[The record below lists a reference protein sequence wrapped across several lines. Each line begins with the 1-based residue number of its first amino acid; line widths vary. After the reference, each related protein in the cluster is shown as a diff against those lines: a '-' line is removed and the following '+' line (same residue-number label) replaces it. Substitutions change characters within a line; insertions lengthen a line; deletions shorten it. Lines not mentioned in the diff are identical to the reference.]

1 MRVADYVADKLYRVG
16 VKDVFIVTGGG
27 LMFMTDGLACNG
39 NIRPV
44 PCLHEQAAAMAAVAY
59 AQYNNNYGACYVT
72 TGCGGTN
79 AVTGTLHAWQ
89 DNVPVIFVSGQCNRN
104 EMITSAAAPVRQIGI
119 QEADIVSIVK
129 SITKYAVT
137 IMDPEQTVYHVEK
150 ALYLAKHGCPG
161 PVWLDVPMDVQE
173 AEIDPEKQRHFT
185 PEPMK
190 TRPTQEEVRR
200 VCDALESA
208 ERPFILVGSGVRM
221 AGAGEAI
228 NRFLEKNRIPMG
240 STRLGLDIVP
250 KALPLNCGVVDSRG
264 HRSANF
270 ALNNADVVLVLGSRL
285 GIRTSGY
292 NYELFAHNAR
302 EIIVVDIDP
311 NEHRKGTVRID
322 SFILS
327 DVGEFLQ
334 SLPELRLKDI
344 AQWREKCLHWKNK
357 WPVFSPEHDDDSK
370 GISEFAFC
378 RALNRHLRRD
388 SVIVTSA
395 GTPADIVMRSLE
407 FTDVGQRY
415 LGGDAQCEM
424 GDELPAAIGASIA
437 KDGGEVICIVGDGS
451 LQMNIQELQT
461 ILTQNLPVKVFV
473 WNNGGYASIRGHQR
487 SIFKGRF
494 LGVDPASGTV
504 FPELKKIADAYGYPY
519 FRAET
524 LKSLEECLERVM
536 TTEGAVICEVMCWL
550 DDPFPM
556 AKGKVPREDGVRVP
570 VPMEEMVPLIPREE
584 LEAEMAAE
592 PYRWW
597 EVP

>member
-1 MRVADYVADKLYRVG
+1 MRVADYVAEKLYSVG

-27 LMFMTDGLACNG
+27 LMFMTDGLACND
-39 NIRPV
+39 NIRPI

-89 DNVPVIFVSGQCNRN
+89 DNAPVVFVSGQCNRN
-104 EMITSAAAPVRQIGI
+104 EMISSAASPVRQIGI

-137 IMDPEQTVYHVEK
+137 IMDPEKTVYHVEK

-173 AEIDPEKQRHFT
+173 AEIDPDKQEHYTPQPAKTSPT
-185 PEPMK
+185 PEEI
-190 TRPTQEEVRR
+190 REV
-200 VCDALESA
+200 CQALESA

-221 AGAGEAI
+221 AGACEAM
-228 NRFLEKNRIPMG
+228 NRFLEKTRIPMG
-240 STRLGLDIVP
+240 TTRLGLDIVP
-250 KALPLNCGVVDSRG
+250 NALPYNCGVVDSRG

-302 EIIVVDIDP
+302 KIIVVDIDP
-311 NEHRKGTVRID
+311 DEHRKGTVRID
-322 SFILS
+322 RFIQS
-327 DVGEFLQ
+327 DAGEFLK
-334 SLPELRLKDI
+334 SLPELSLPELGR
-344 AQWREKCLHWKNK
+344 WREKCLHWKNK
-357 WPVFSPEHDDDSK
+357 WPVFTPEHDDDSG

-378 RALNRHLRRD
+378 RALNGRLRRD
-388 SVIVTSA
+388 SAVITSA
-395 GTPADIVMRSLE
+395 GTPADIVMLSLK
-407 FTDVGQRY
+407 FSDVGQRY

-437 KDGGEVICIVGDGS
+437 KGRGETLCIVGDGS

-461 ILTQNLPVKVFV
+461 ILTQKLPIKIFV

-487 SIFKGRF
+487 SVFHGRF

-519 FRAET
+519 FRADK
-524 LKSLEECLERVM
+524 LKELDECLDKVM
-536 TTEGAVICEVMCWL
+536 AEDGAAICEVMCRL

-556 AKGKVPREDGVRVP
+556 AKGKVARGDGARVP
-570 VPMEEMVPLIPREE
+570 VPTEDMVPLLPREE
-584 LEAEMAAE
+584 LEEEMEAE

-597 EVP
+597 ELP